1 MDLRKI
7 QNQLNKYNIS
17 HFNEINSTHK
27 YVKENYNNLK
37 DRTVILADMQSN
49 GIGTHGRVWYTGRE
63 NNIAMSILIKPNC
76 NMENLKN
83 ITTKIASSIQ
93 KAINKMYNIN
103 LEIKFPNDIL
113 LNSKKICGVLT
124 EIKTISEKVNYLI
137 ISIGF
142 NVNETHFDE
151 ETANIATSLKKE
163 YNKNYSREDIII
175 KIIENIENEI
185 LINLTSQNN
194 ENFY

>member
-1 MDLRKI
+1 MDLKKI
-7 QNQLNKYNIS
+7 QNQLIKYNIS
-17 HFNEINSTHK
+17 HFKEINSTHK
-27 YVKENYNNLK
+27 YVKENYKNLK

-76 NMENLKN
+76 NIENLKN

-93 KAINKMYNIN
+93 KAINEMYNIN
-103 LEIKFPNDIL
+103 LEIKFPNDLL

-124 EIKTISEKVNYLI
+124 EINTISEKVNYLI

>member
-1 MDLRKI
+1 MDLKKI

-17 HFNEINSTHK
+17 HFKEINSTHK
-27 YVKENYNNLK
+27 YVKENYKNLK

-76 NMENLKN
+76 NIENLKN

-93 KAINKMYNIN
+93 KAINEMYNIN
-103 LEIKFPNDIL
+103 LEIKFPNDLL

-124 EIKTISEKVNYLI
+124 EINTISEKVNYLI

-163 YNKNYSREDIII
+163 YNQNYSREDIII

>member
-76 NMENLKN
+76 NIENLKN

-93 KAINKMYNIN
+93 KAINEMYNIN
-103 LEIKFPNDIL
+103 LEIKFPNDLL

-124 EIKTISEKVNYLI
+124 EINTISEKVNYLI

-163 YNKNYSREDIII
+163 YNQNYSREDIII

>member
-1 MDLRKI
+1 MDLKKI
-7 QNQLNKYNIS
+7 QNQLNQYKIK

-27 YVKENYNNLK
+27 YVKENYKNLK

-76 NMENLKN
+76 NIENLKN

-93 KAINKMYNIN
+93 KAINEMYNIN
-103 LEIKFPNDIL
+103 LEIKFPNDLL
-113 LNSKKICGVLT
+113 LNGKKICGVLT
-124 EIKTISEKVNYLI
+124 EINTISEKVNYLI

>member
-1 MDLRKI
+1 MDLKKI

-17 HFNEINSTHK
+17 HFKEINSTHK
-27 YVKENYNNLK
+27 YVKENYKNLK

-76 NMENLKN
+76 NIENLKN

-93 KAINKMYNIN
+93 KAINEMYNIN
-103 LEIKFPNDIL
+103 LEIKFPNDLL

-124 EIKTISEKVNYLI
+124 EINTISEKVNYLI

>member
-7 QNQLNKYNIS
+7 QNQSNKYNIS
-17 HFNEINSTHK
+17 HFKEINSTHK
-27 YVKENYNNLK
+27 YVKENYKNLK

-49 GIGTHGRVWYTGRE
+49 GIGTHGRAWYTGRE
-63 NNIAMSILIKPNC
+63 DNIAMSILIKPNC
-76 NMENLKN
+76 NIDNIKN
-83 ITTKIASSIQ
+83 ITTKIASFIQ
-93 KAINKMYNIN
+93 KSINEMYNIN
-103 LEIKFPNDIL
+103 LEIKFPNDLL

-124 EIKTISEKVNYLI
+124 EINTISEKVNYLI

>member
-103 LEIKFPNDIL
+103 LEIKFPNDLL